1 MQILWGLVKVIE
13 ELYKGNIRVLYPPE
27 GPMCLHS
34 KALGHKVAPKFL
46 GFRVLGAMLRSS
58 EGNYAFRFYT
68 PANS

>member
-46 GFRVLGAMLRSS
+46 GFRVLGAML
-58 EGNYAFRFYT
+58 
-68 PANS
+68 